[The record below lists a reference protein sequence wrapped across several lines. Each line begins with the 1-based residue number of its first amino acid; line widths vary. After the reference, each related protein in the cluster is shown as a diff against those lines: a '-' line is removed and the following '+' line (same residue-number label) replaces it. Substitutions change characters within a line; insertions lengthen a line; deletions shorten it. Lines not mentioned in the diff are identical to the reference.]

1 MRLGKDLLELDLYR
15 VLGVLPDATAAE
27 LRGAYRRA
35 VRESHPDLNPS
46 HPEALARTKQLNA
59 AARVLLDPALRH
71 AYDRHRAEGQR
82 AGAPHG
88 QAGASGP
95 RAGHHRHWFE
105 RAELRADDEWVA
117 TSAPPPVGPRPG
129 AFGRQLRGREGLLS
143 LRVRAL
149 LDSLSPGTQLACA
162 AALCALALGFIAMS
176 APRSLSGKAPPT
188 TVNAWSLYP

>member
-27 LRGAYRRA
+27 LRVAYRRA

-46 HPEALARTKQLNA
+46 HPEAMARTKQLNA
-59 AARVLLDPALRH
+59 AARVLLDPALRR
-71 AYDRHRAEGQR
+71 AYDRHRAKSQR

-88 QAGASGP
+88 EAGASGP
-95 RAGHHRHWFE
+95 RAWFE
-105 RAELRADDEWVA
+105 RAELGGDDEWVA
-117 TSAPPPVGPRPG
+117 TSLAPPPDRLRPG
-129 AFGRQLRGREGLLS
+129 AFGWQLRGREGLLS
-143 LRVRAL
+143 LRVRSL